1 MSSTVTSDKAML
13 NLSTVRQKEVI
24 RKILTKEDMDDM
36 KTSIA
41 NNLMRLNDFQ
51 IELDEIKQ
59 VYKNKMKPLEKDNS
73 NLLRDVR
80 NGFIDETLEV
90 SLVPDYD
97 NKIMELYNDEG
108 VKVGER
114 RMMIS
119 EMQGRLELK

>member
-1 MSSTVTSDKAML
+1 ML
-13 NLSTVRQKEVI
+13 NFSTVRQKEVI